1 MKISQIAGFLGSG
14 KTTAL
19 MLIVD
24 ELVKRGH
31 RIAIVVNDVGD
42 ISVDARF
49 IEAHGL
55 KAKEISGG
63 CICCQIA
70 GTFAETLAKLHD
82 SFDPDIVIVEPSGVA
97 IPWGLKRAAEYSEAK
112 TEVHIEHAPVI
123 TLVDATRIE
132 LLMKSVKRLVETQIR
147 EADLCFVN
155 KVDAAT
161 DEQIEMT
168 REVIRSINPNARI
181 ERMSSQTKEGI
192 QLACDAI
199 ETGKSDRYDEAREAE
214 LLKKQYNAGDGNA
227 RRGARTP
234 PSRTRPRS

>member
-19 MLIVD
+19 MLIGD
-24 ELVKRGH
+24 DLVKRGH

-123 TLVDATRIE
+123 TLVDSTRIE
-132 LLMKSVKRLVETQIR
+132 MLMKAVRRLVETQIR
-147 EADLCFVN
+147 EADLCFIN

-161 DEQIEMT
+161 PEQIEMT
-168 REVIRSINPNARI
+168 REVIGSINPKAEI
-181 ERMSSQTKEGI
+181 LRMSSETGEGI
-192 QLACDAI
+192 KAACDAI
-199 ETGKSDRYDEAREAE
+199 ESGRSDRYDEAREAE
-214 LLKKQYNAGDGNA
+214 LLRKQYGAGGGDA
-227 RRGARTP
+227 RP
-234 PSRTRPRS
+234 